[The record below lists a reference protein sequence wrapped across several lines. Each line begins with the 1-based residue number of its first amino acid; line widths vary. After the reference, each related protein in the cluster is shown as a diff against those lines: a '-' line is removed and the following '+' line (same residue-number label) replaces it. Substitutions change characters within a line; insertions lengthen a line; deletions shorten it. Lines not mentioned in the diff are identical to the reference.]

1 MKVLLLGSTGRL
13 GNEIL
18 KNLIAHK
25 IYTTV
30 LIRNQEK
37 IKLDSEYLD
46 VFVGNPL
53 EIDKLDEAMN
63 NCSIIINAL
72 NISRNS
78 DFPWSKLRAPKTLL
92 SETISNLIHLSK
104 KHNFY
109 KIISETPHK
118 SFSPNSNKCCTC
130 WK

>member
-1 MKVLLLGSTGRL
+1 MKVFLLGSTGRL

-18 KNLIAHK
+18 KNLIARK

-37 IKLDSEYLD
+37 IKWDSEYLD

-53 EIDKLDEAMN
+53 EIDKLDEAMS
-63 NCSIIINAL
+63 NCNIIINAL

-92 SETISNLIHLSK
+92 SETISTLLTLVKS
-104 KHNFY
+104 
-109 KIISETPHK
+109 IIFIK
-118 SFSPNSNKCCTC
+118 S
-130 WK
+130 